1 MMEAYLVPRNTVV
14 KAEDNRLALDLGHAA
29 GRVFLLTFA
38 IANIATL
45 REVRNEIL
53 ARSRWTRSTSVGVPV
68 LASAVGALPLAE

>member
-14 KAEDNRLALDLGHAA
+14 KAEGDRLALDLGHAA
-29 GRVFLLTFA
+29 GRVFLLTLA

-45 REVRNEIL
+45 REVRQEIL